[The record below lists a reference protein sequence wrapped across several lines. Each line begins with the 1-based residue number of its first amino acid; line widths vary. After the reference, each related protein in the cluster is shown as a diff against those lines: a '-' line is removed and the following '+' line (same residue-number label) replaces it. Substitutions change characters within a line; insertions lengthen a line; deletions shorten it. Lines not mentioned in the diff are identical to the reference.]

1 MRWVVVVV
9 CVFVLEKTCHTRH
22 FIWDFSFIKVDLG
35 WTPTYILFCPFS
47 YAFLFTWKVISNSK
61 EVALSHSY
69 ILDIAECKVI
79 MHKLAH
85 RGCFQDVRKL
95 PFRNH
100 LPTSGL
106 YEKQSCDIPW
116 DTCRLNC
123 RNLASLKIGFPP
135 SSIESQR
142 PLLGTGWE
150 FTFPSTS
157 VLSPGPSHIPVTGFH
172 NPS

>member
-1 MRWVVVVV
+1 MSGGGGV
-9 CVFVLEKTCHTRH
+9 CVFALEKNLSHQA
-22 FIWDFSFIKVDLG
+22 FYSEFSFIKVDLG
-35 WTPTYILFCPFS
+35 FKPTYTLFCPFS
-47 YAFLFTWKVISNSK
+47 YAFLFTWKVIPNSK

-69 ILDIAECKVI
+69 ILNIAECKVI
-79 MHKLAH
+79 MHELAH
-85 RGCFQDVRKL
+85 RGYFQDVRKL
-95 PFRNH
+95 PFRNR

-142 PLLGTGWE
+142 PLLSTGWE
-150 FTFPSTS
+150 CTFPSTG
-157 VLSPGPSHIPVTGFH
+157 VLLPGPSHIPITGFR